1 VPDHALSF
9 GQIRDFLTGNGLEV
23 SREVEPGDPMYAYNP
38 ELYFFAGSE
47 ALRVIRLA
55 MLAAQIESVDSVLDF
70 ACGSGRVL
78 RVLTA
83 AFPGAEFTACDR
95 YPEGVRFCADK
106 LGATGVISDNDAR
119 RVRVGGPFDLIW
131 CGSLLTH
138 LDKRSWPRLR
148 PWLRF
153 LELFESVLAP
163 GGLVVFTVYGRSVA
177 KGLRERTNTLDL
189 EGKDVD
195 GIVRD
200 YEKKG
205 FGFRRTRTGGD
216 TLVSRPWVCEVLDRL
231 PSLDLVLYLEHGWIG
246 QDVIACVKRGV
257 RGS

>member
-1 VPDHALSF
+1 MH
-9 GQIRDFLTGNGLEV
+9 DFLIGDGLEV
-23 SREVEPGDPMYAYNP
+23 SREIEAGDPMYDYNP

-47 ALRVIRLA
+47 ALRVIQLA
-55 MLAAQIESVDSVLDF
+55 MLAARIDSVGTVLDF
-70 ACGSGRVL
+70 ACSSGRVL

-83 AFPGAEFTACDR
+83 AFPGADFTASDM
-95 YPEGVRFCADK
+95 YPEGVQFCADR
-106 LGATGVISDNDAR
+106 LGATGVISHDDPGQVQVA
-119 RVRVGGPFDLIW
+119 GPFDLIW

-138 LDKRSWPRLR
+138 LDMK
-148 PWLRF
+148 PWLGF

-163 GGLVVFTVYGRSVA
+163 GGLAVFTVYGRSFA
-177 KGLRERTNTLDL
+177 QALRERTNTLQL

-200 YEKKG
+200 YDKKG

-216 TLVSRPWVCEVLDRL
+216 TLVSRLWVTDALDRL

-246 QDVIACVKRGV
+246 QDVIACVKTGRCGP
-257 RGS
+257 